1 MIQRVRA
8 IIMDNNKILAIK
20 RIKEDEVYYV
30 FPGGGV
36 EEGEE
41 LEEALKRECRE
52 ELGVEIKIIK
62 NFASERFNR
71 GNIKQMEYFYICEI
85 ISGEIGTRNGPE
97 YDVNSNYEG
106 THSIE
111 WISDKFQ
118 DYDLRPENISSKLF
132 NYLKNDKGYKD

>member
-85 ISGEIGTRNGPE
+85 ISGEIGTGNGPE

-118 DYDLRPENISSKLF
+118 D
-132 NYLKNDKGYKD
+132 

>member
-1 MIQRVRA
+1 
-8 IIMDNNKILAIK
+8 MDNNKILAIK
-20 RIKEDEVYYV
+20 RIKKDEVYYV

-71 GNIKQMEYFYICEI
+71 GNMKQMEYFYICKI
-85 ISGEIGTRNGPE
+85 ISGEIGTGNGPE

-106 THSIE
+106 IHGIE

-132 NYLKNDKGYKD
+132 NYFKNDKRYKD